1 MRRAWGNANPA
12 YLSDCKRETVI
23 LALADHFSSAAAV
36 LEWVVIV
43 VELFAIAIFLLGI
56 LRFSGWFFSG
66 EALRRD
72 AHERNHELNR
82 GRLALGRHILAG
94 LDVLIVADLIR
105 TVIHLSVDTIVLLGG
120 LVLIRALISVILE
133 HEMRALEKE

>member
-1 MRRAWGNANPA
+1 M
-12 YLSDCKRETVI
+12 
-23 LALADHFSSAAAV
+23 
-36 LEWVVIV
+36 
-43 VELFAIAIFLLGI
+43 FAIAIFILGI
-56 LRFSGWFFSG
+56 LRFSSWFFSG

-72 AHERNHELNR
+72 AHERTHQLNR

-105 TVIHLSVDTIVLLGG
+105 TVLHLSVDNIVLLGG
-120 LVLIRALISVILE
+120 LVLIRSLISLVLE

>member
-1 MRRAWGNANPA
+1 M
-12 YLSDCKRETVI
+12 
-23 LALADHFSSAAAV
+23 
-36 LEWVVIV
+36 VVAI
-43 VELFAIAIFLLGI
+43 ELFAISIFILGV
-56 LRFSGWFFSG
+56 LRFSAWFFSG

-72 AHERNHELNR
+72 AHERSHQLNR

-105 TVIHLSVDTIVLLGG
+105 TVLHLSVDNILLLAG
-120 LVLIRALISVILE
+120 LVLIRSLISFVLE